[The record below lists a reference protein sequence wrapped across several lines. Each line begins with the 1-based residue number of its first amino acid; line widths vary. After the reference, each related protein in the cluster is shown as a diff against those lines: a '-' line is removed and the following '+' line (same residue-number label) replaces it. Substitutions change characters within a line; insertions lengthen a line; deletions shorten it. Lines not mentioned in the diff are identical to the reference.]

1 MDLIWTSSNPEIA
14 TVSSTGK
21 VVGIKPGEATIT
33 ARTIDGSN
41 LTASCTVTV
50 EAVLAKSIK
59 LSQTEVELAPYE
71 SVVLTYTILQANTSN
86 KSVTWSSSDESIA
99 TFKDNNDGSATVLML
114 KDDKAVITV
123 TTNDGSNLSA
133 SCVVGKSSGVGD
145 VYVEESVVTVEDGE
159 IVVKNV
165 TGIVTVYNIT
175 GIAVAS
181 ETADGNEV
189 RFDNLQPG
197 VYIVVVNNKSVKVV
211 L

>member
-1 MDLIWTSSNPEIA
+1 
-14 TVSSTGK
+14 
-21 VVGIKPGEATIT
+21 
-33 ARTIDGSN
+33 
-41 LTASCTVTV
+41 
-50 EAVLAKSIK
+50 
-59 LSQTEVELAPYE
+59 
-71 SVVLTYTILQANTSN
+71 
-86 KSVTWSSSDESIA
+86 
-99 TFKDNNDGSATVLML
+99 ML
-114 KDDKAVITV
+114 KDDKVVITV